1 MNAPAMNANRQRKAE
16 LVSSVQ
22 NDLLAQAAIVIITK
36 NKGLNAKDV
45 FDLRNKVRAAGAS
58 YKVAKNTLVKRALE
72 GSPFAG
78 INIYLQGPTALT
90 TADDA
95 VAAAK
100 AIVDFAKTNEKLEIV
115 GAGFGTQV
123 LDANG
128 VKNLAKLPSLN
139 ELRGKL
145 VGLLQAPATKVAGV
159 VQAPAGQLAR
169 VLSAKS
175 KQAA

>member
-1 MNAPAMNANRQRKAE
+1 MNANRQAKAD
-16 LVSSVQ
+16 LVSHVKS
-22 NDLLAQAAIVIITK
+22 DLLGTAEIVIVTK
-36 NKGLNAKDV
+36 NKGLNAKDA
-45 FDLRNKVRAAGAS
+45 FELRNKIRAAGAS

-78 INIYLQGPTALT
+78 ISTYLLGPTALT
-90 TADDA
+90 TSSDP

-100 AIVDFAKTNEKLEIV
+100 VIADFAKANDKLEIV
-115 GAGFGTQV
+115 GAGFGAQI

-139 ELRGKL
+139 ELRATL
-145 VGLLQAPATKVAGV
+145 IGLLQAPATKIAGV

-169 VLSAKS
+169 VVSAKS